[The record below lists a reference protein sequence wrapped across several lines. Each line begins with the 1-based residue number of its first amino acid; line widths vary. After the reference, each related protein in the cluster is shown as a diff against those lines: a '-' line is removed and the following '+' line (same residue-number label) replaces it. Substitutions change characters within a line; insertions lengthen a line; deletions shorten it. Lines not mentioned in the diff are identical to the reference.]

1 MITKEEYFNRQVLLW
16 GKETQE
22 QLSSKSIAIIGCG
35 GLGSTLAISLGS
47 SGIGSVYLVD
57 FDTVSVHNIHRQI
70 AYTIEDEGEYKC
82 EALGKLLKRRYAELN
97 VFTYKEK
104 FETFIAQE
112 HKFDLIID
120 ATDRF
125 PVRAS
130 IDKYAKRQ
138 GIPWVHGSVEAFHG
152 YVCFYDKASFDS
164 FEITDQVPG
173 GITPPIVVFIASLQ
187 ANLALRYLAGLTV
200 GKDELHYLYFDEF
213 GSFNH
218 RKFLL
223 REGD

>member
-1 MITKEEYFNRQVLLW
+1 MITKEEYFNRQILLW
-16 GKETQE
+16 GEETQA

-35 GLGSTLAISLGS
+35 GLGSALAITLGS
-47 SGIGSVYLVD
+47 SGIGTLHLVD

-70 AYTIEDEGEYKC
+70 AYTMEDEGAYKC
-82 EALGKLLKRRYAELN
+82 EALGKLLKRRYERLK
-97 VFTYKEK
+97 VSTYKEK
-104 FETFIAQE
+104 FETFIKQE
-112 HKFDLIID
+112 QEFDLIID

-130 IDKYAKRQ
+130 IDKYAKAQ

-164 FEITDQVPG
+164 FKISDQVPG

-187 ANLALRYLAGLTV
+187 ANLALRYLAGLNV
-200 GKDELHYLYFDEF
+200 RKDELHYLYFDDL
-213 GSFNH
+213 GSLNH

-223 REGD
+223 NEED